1 MACPIRTVRM
11 IYKEKSP
18 MQRTILTI
26 LMATS
31 VILTWFSP
39 LPVNAAGSALA
50 ADKAGQEAIATDQKP
65 QPEIAIPD
73 PLFTFP
79 NVVDGTEV
87 VHDFPV
93 YNRGA
98 GDLAI
103 SKVQTG

>member
-1 MACPIRTVRM
+1 MKRL
-11 IYKEKSP
+11 
-18 MQRTILTI
+18 ILTI
-26 LMATS
+26 LITTLS
-31 VILTWFSP
+31 ILTWLSP
-39 LPVNAAGSALA
+39 PIANAAGSALA
-50 ADKAGQEAIATDQKP
+50 ADKAGQEKAAADQKA

-73 PLFTFP
+73 PLYTFE

-103 SKVQTG
+103 AKVQTG

>member
-1 MACPIRTVRM
+1 
-11 IYKEKSP
+11 
-18 MQRTILTI
+18 MQRTIMTI
-26 LMATS
+26 LVTTS
-31 VILTWFSP
+31 IILTWFSP
-39 LPVNAAGSALA
+39 PLVNAAGTAQA
-50 ADKAGQEAIATDQKP
+50 TDKAGQEGISTDQKL

-93 YNRGA
+93 YNRGTGA
-98 GDLAI
+98 LAI